1 MKNQIKIIATLAL
14 TVVVYSTTY
23 SQSEADEMAYLA
35 YITTNQSLW
44 KKLVKE
50 SQTRFDANKSN
61 ENRYNLALA
70 QHGLLNSTMT
80 DKNEDLFDDYFKKT
94 KAHLEELIE
103 NGYQEGNSR
112 AMLSSIYGWEMGYST
127 WKGMFLGGKSSSNL
141 EKATKADPSSPIV
154 WQIYAGSKLFTP
166 KAFGGSIPEAVEAYE
181 KSVELYEANPELT
194 KSNWRYLDALAW
206 LGVAY
211 TNNDQIEKAKNTYH
225 KALEAEPGF
234 GWVKFKLLPGIASK

>member
-1 MKNQIKIIATLAL
+1 MKNQLKTILTAAFMVLAF
-14 TVVVYSTTY
+14 TPNRAQT
-23 SQSEADEMAYLA
+23 EADEMAYLA

-94 KAHLEELIE
+94 KAHLERLIE
-103 NGYQEGNSR
+103 EGHQEGNSR
-112 AMLSSIYGWEMGYST
+112 ALLSSIYGWEIGYSG

-141 EKATKADPSSPIV
+141 EKASKTDPSSPLV

-166 KAFGGSIPEAVEAYE
+166 KAFGGGITEAVEAYE
-181 KSVELYEANPELT
+181 KSIELYEANPELK

-211 TNNDQIEKAKNTYH
+211 TNNDEIEKAKNIYH